1 MSERRRS
8 AVALSSRAHA
18 FSVEA
23 LIGTNKKRKLRDWED
38 KGLDLSMES
47 LSPNG
52 QLGDN
57 EDPTQCLDLNPG
69 GGCGHPGSALLRGRV
84 TGSSEQWRPAAH
96 SRSSG
101 SFSRDRTRWAPAG
114 AASLRSRDG
123 SAGGCGGGT
132 SPEGKRSRQ
141 GKGSQRVRGTARSA
155 APLPSLAPPGSRGV
169 WPPGPRPQ
177 GRRDGVRGEGAQH
190 FPLGVRTLNF
200 QLSFVYFYLKGIR

>member
-57 EDPTQCLDLNPG
+57 EDPTQCLDLNP
-69 GGCGHPGSALLRGRV
+69 AML
-84 TGSSEQWRPAAH
+84 TNH
-96 SRSSG
+96 SRALQREKT
-101 SFSRDRTRWAPAG
+101 SRRI
-114 AASLRSRDG
+114 LRPTTCLLQMLIHKIKIRYLDK
-123 SAGGCGGGT
+123 T
-132 SPEGKRSRQ
+132 FRS
-141 GKGSQRVRGTARSA
+141 
-155 APLPSLAPPGSRGV
+155 
-169 WPPGPRPQ
+169 
-177 GRRDGVRGEGAQH
+177 
-190 FPLGVRTLNF
+190 
-200 QLSFVYFYLKGIR
+200 

>member
-57 EDPTQCLDLNPG
+57 EDPTQCLDLNPAMLKPFG
-69 GGCGHPGSALLRGRV
+69 GAIGDIEWPRETSP
-84 TGSSEQWRPAAH
+84 SS
-96 SRSSG
+96 
-101 SFSRDRTRWAPAG
+101 G
-114 AASLRSRDG
+114 AASSWEKRDG
-123 SAGGCGGGT
+123 RLGGGGSGCGVGKAAELML
-132 SPEGKRSRQ
+132 SPFPEETIARGRWSCPDE
-141 GKGSQRVRGTARSA
+141 SQES
-155 APLPSLAPPGSRGV
+155 P
-169 WPPGPRPQ
+169 
-177 GRRDGVRGEGAQH
+177 
-190 FPLGVRTLNF
+190 VRTRERVVLVKF
-200 QLSFVYFYLKGIR
+200 L

>member
-1 MSERRRS
+1 MAPGRKLLLPVSRCADRDEEVDSELCGFKETFEPVPPGRNPAQPVLRGSGLGDKMSERRRS

-69 GGCGHPGSALLRGRV
+69 
-84 TGSSEQWRPAAH
+84 
-96 SRSSG
+96 
-101 SFSRDRTRWAPAG
+101 
-114 AASLRSRDG
+114 
-123 SAGGCGGGT
+123 
-132 SPEGKRSRQ
+132 
-141 GKGSQRVRGTARSA
+141 
-155 APLPSLAPPGSRGV
+155 
-169 WPPGPRPQ
+169 
-177 GRRDGVRGEGAQH
+177 
-190 FPLGVRTLNF
+190 
-200 QLSFVYFYLKGIR
+200 

>member
-69 GGCGHPGSALLRGRV
+69 EPGAWRDHLASSETLGLLLRVRVPSRPVPLPLLGPRPAGLKRRSRKKQPRPRKKQPRPRGHPAWGKARCP
-84 TGSSEQWRPAAH
+84 PAP
-96 SRSSG
+96 
-101 SFSRDRTRWAPAG
+101 FSP
-114 AASLRSRDG
+114 
-123 SAGGCGGGT
+123 
-132 SPEGKRSRQ
+132 PP
-141 GKGSQRVRGTARSA
+141 
-155 APLPSLAPPGSRGV
+155 APLPSAFGWDGGN
-169 WPPGPRPQ
+169 GPRLP
-177 GRRDGVRGEGAQH
+177 VRVCGESE
-190 FPLGVRTLNF
+190 F
-200 QLSFVYFYLKGIR
+200 

>member
-69 GGCGHPGSALLRGRV
+69 
-84 TGSSEQWRPAAH
+84 
-96 SRSSG
+96 
-101 SFSRDRTRWAPAG
+101 
-114 AASLRSRDG
+114 
-123 SAGGCGGGT
+123 
-132 SPEGKRSRQ
+132 
-141 GKGSQRVRGTARSA
+141 
-155 APLPSLAPPGSRGV
+155 
-169 WPPGPRPQ
+169 
-177 GRRDGVRGEGAQH
+177 
-190 FPLGVRTLNF
+190 
-200 QLSFVYFYLKGIR
+200 